1 MTIRIFSLLILICF
15 FSCKKTEVPVNK
27 FVGVWYDTEYI
38 VPGRYL
44 LKINKDSTFS
54 YKGAGC
60 DWRVIS
66 KGKWKLVGDSIE
78 LNSTSSD
85 TCYRM
90 FPYTRCIKFGETR
103 RKDTLTIPNCN
114 PNQNADFLIFSKE
127 RFYLKNDSLVYEFKA
142 SSNCSD
148 YDTLKRV
155 YARTAKIK
163 KTY

>member
-1 MTIRIFSLLILICF
+1 MKIRISILILFIGLL
-15 FSCKKTEVPVNK
+15 SCEKKEIPKNK
-27 FVGVWYDTEYI
+27 FVGTWYDTEYI
-38 VPGRYL
+38 VPGSHL

-114 PNQNADFLIFSKE
+114 TSQNADFLIFSKE

-142 SSNCSD
+142 SSNCPG

-155 YARTAKIK
+155 YAHTKKIR
-163 KTY
+163 

>member
-1 MTIRIFSLLILICF
+1 MKIRISILILFIGLL
-15 FSCKKTEVPVNK
+15 SCEKKEIPKNK
-27 FVGVWYDTEYI
+27 FVGTWYDTEYI
-38 VPGRYL
+38 VPGSHL

-90 FPYTRCIKFGETR
+90 FSYTRCIKFGETR

-114 PNQNADFLIFSKE
+114 PSQNADFLIFSKE

-142 SSNCSD
+142 SSNCPG

>member
-1 MTIRIFSLLILICF
+1 MKIRISILILFIGLL
-15 FSCKKTEVPVNK
+15 SCQNKEIPKNK
-27 FVGVWYDTEYI
+27 FVGIWYDTEYI
-38 VPGRYL
+38 VPGSHL

-66 KGKWKLVGDSIE
+66 KGKWKLLGDSIE

-90 FPYTRCIKFGETR
+90 FPYTRCIKFGETS

-127 RFYLKNDSLVYEFKA
+127 RFYLKKDSLVYEFKA
-142 SSNCSD
+142 SSNCSG
-148 YDTLKRV
+148 YDTLKRI
-155 YARTAKIK
+155 YARTAKVK

>member
-1 MTIRIFSLLILICF
+1 MMARIFSFLILICLV
-15 FSCKKTEVPVNK
+15 SCKEAEIPVNK

-38 VPGRYL
+38 VPGRHS

-54 YKGAGC
+54 YIGAGC

-90 FPYTRCIKFGETR
+90 FPYTGCIKFGETR

-114 PNQNADFLIFSKE
+114 PSQNADFLIFSKE
-127 RFYLKNDSLVYEFKA
+127 RFYLKKDSLVYEFKA
-142 SSNCSD
+142 SSNCTG
-148 YDTLKRV
+148 YDTLKRI
-155 YARTAKIK
+155 YARTEKIRK
-163 KTY
+163 NY

>member
-1 MTIRIFSLLILICF
+1 MKIRISILILFIGLL
-15 FSCKKTEVPVNK
+15 SCEKKEIPKNK
-27 FVGVWYDTEYI
+27 FVGTWYDTEYI
-38 VPGRYL
+38 VPGSHL

-114 PNQNADFLIFSKE
+114 TSQNADFLIFSKE

-142 SSNCSD
+142 SSNCPG
-148 YDTLKRV
+148 YEHLK
-155 YARTAKIK
+155 KSLC
-163 KTY
+163 TYQEN